1 MDAVKEGKAWM
12 AIVIPE
18 QFTSNMIERLLAIA
32 LQQNVPNDVING
44 STIEIYEDLTGTL
57 LKTSLL
63 IYVNLNFIIDLQITY
78 MLRNMTAVTAE
89 VKLFEIL

>member
-18 QFTSNMIERLLAIA
+18 KFTFHMLERLLLIA
-32 LQQNVPNDVING
+32 FQQNIPDNIING
-44 STIEIYEDLTGTL
+44 STIEIYEDLTGML
-57 LKTSLL
+57 LKTSSL
-63 IYVNLNFIIDLQITY
+63 IYVNLHFIIDLQITY
-78 MLRNMTAVTAE
+78 MLRNMTAVATE